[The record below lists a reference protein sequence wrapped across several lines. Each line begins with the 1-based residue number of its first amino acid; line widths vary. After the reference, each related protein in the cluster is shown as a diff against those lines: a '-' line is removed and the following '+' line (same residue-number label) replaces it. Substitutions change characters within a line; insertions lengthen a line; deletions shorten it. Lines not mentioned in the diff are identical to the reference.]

1 MANVTITS
9 SNPSITVNQSN
20 NTVNVS
26 STSSTVTVSE
36 IASLANVEV
45 VRDQFSAVDAGGDGS
60 FSYNNNTGVF
70 TYTGPSQA
78 EVLAHFSNVSPINLE
93 ANGQISVDSSAL
105 FSGKTTDDLTEGST
119 NLYFTQSRSRDS
131 ISVTAPL
138 SYNNTTGVISIT
150 EIGDIES
157 VVAGSGLTGG
167 GSSGNVTLN
176 VGQGYGITVDPDV
189 VSLNNNEVQGLITV
203 ANYKDSGNIITGGLT
218 KTGGEFDTKD
228 IIPETFQAYAGT
240 RTYQTAIGTTY
251 TANLASL
258 PAGNCAV
265 YLSGNIV
272 GGYPEVQGAIDD
284 RTLSNSTVR
293 GQSDPMLGSP
303 VGILGP
309 SVGGNAFVRQIITKG
324 NIENIATVNPAY
336 LLKNTASNLDE
347 QRAYFGI
354 DSVDTGNISNMSFGT
369 RTFSSGNAN
378 VTYSSSG
385 GSAGSIGDGTHGIWF
400 GKAANSGT
408 GPFNKTINTIFTE
421 NYSDVTL
428 AGSNTA
434 VFGSGASS
442 KYKIVL
448 QDSAGNWFYWAP
460 GVSSTTWVSAGLG
473 TINITPPDGA
483 NTSWLA
489 YAVQP
494 TPVFSDI
501 GFYGPQQTADGGIL
515 GDQNVDGLQVNV
527 NNVVGSNASTEIF
540 KYSEDKYA
548 NPSDVTMSAGNVL
561 YVAPAESGSA
571 KTIFSTNQ
579 IGLTDF
585 PSSFLTRKYAVGK
598 VVTPS
603 TFSHP
608 ANTNDVT
615 FNSDGVI
622 QVNFNQSLID
632 QETGLTNVKVKTYLE
647 TNATANIG
655 NGSNYLLLDDDR
667 FSPAVDNDNSISLSS
682 LSDVH
687 LVFDNN
693 NNGASDTANY
703 FKVSYGSA
711 NTALATEVMRVDR
724 AGDMYLTGNLEVT
737 GNINYREVE
746 DLFVR
751 DQEIYLNYGNA
762 SAQTSSIFVDR
773 SGSGSANT
781 LLRWNESTDKW
792 TFSNDGSTF
801 YNIPASTSDL
811 AEGTNLYYTDG
822 RFDTRFGTKDTD
834 DLAEGTTN
842 KYYATSLF
850 NTDFATKTTSDLTE
864 GTNLYFTDDRANSAI
879 KANISGAFGITVNA
893 DNSITTS
900 NSDIRSLFS
909 AGGDLTYNSGTGE
922 FSYTRGPGDIESV
935 TAGNGLTGGGSSGA
949 VTLDVGAGYG
959 ITVNADSVEVT
970 NSEIQAQANIAIG
983 NNTTDNLS
991 EGSTNLYYTT
1001 ARSNTDFDARFATKT
1016 TSDLTEGTNLYYTD
1030 ARSRGAVS
1038 VTTATPSGNGSLS
1051 YDSGTGVFT
1060 FTPADAGISDYGNTD
1075 VQNFL
1080 ENGYGS
1086 ANILTS
1092 GKITSGESRT
1102 ETLYSV
1108 GNVLTLGTETG
1119 TPVAFGTSVTIV
1131 PGTFNSGGTP
1141 VDSGTR
1147 MVIGSDTNAPYINS
1161 FLGHGSESLAV
1172 GGRLS
1177 VDSSM
1182 DLGGRYMYVGADQD
1196 DAFSTYG
1203 ADTTPGNVR
1212 INFGLG
1218 AIDLVNAPD
1227 LVDGV
1232 EYRIVSAGT
1241 TDFTLVGAANNNTNT
1256 RFTADL
1262 SGGAATGNGT
1272 VKGCEIGSI
1281 MASRTSRSGGLDYS
1295 MKMGWVDNV
1304 VSNAGANY
1312 DTGQFKAFSELADT
1326 TIDETFDA
1334 NLTVTGNL
1342 ITTGPTISSGDITTT
1357 GDFVGDLDGAVLLDV
1372 YNNTGGTLN
1381 KGQAVYLTGVNT
1393 GDNPHVD
1400 LTENNDSAKMP
1411 AIGIVKENISTGFAG
1426 QVVTSGVINVASHG
1440 YTLGADLFI
1449 NTTAGT
1455 LTTTKPTGEDKLIQK
1470 IGKVVSAN
1478 HILVQGAFRSN
1489 QVSNLNSGN
1498 IFIGNGSNEAVT
1510 ADFTDT
1516 ANLAI
1521 ADYTGDMLEVG
1532 NIDVQE
1538 KLVVND
1544 AQTNTTGAFQ
1554 IKQPT
1559 LSNFVTVDDF
1569 IQLGNESSG
1578 GSFSGGNITALTNN
1592 AGGLFKVGGYDNT
1605 GHLSAGFWGGKSV
1618 ICNENLYVGR
1628 GLNFSR
1634 TALNINT
1641 RYNEGYTHFVGTG
1654 ASASANVYIN
1664 MSVGQTTGTP
1674 AGDIA
1679 NATVGIKTHDG
1690 QGYILG
1696 WHDPIDGSNVTY
1708 DAEPSFNPTTQQNG
1722 WYAFKDLAKT
1732 TVAETFDANLS
1743 VSGTLIPEKTKLKQF
1758 DETVVALGN
1767 QSGNIAAL
1775 ADFNAANGSIFT
1787 MTATGGIEISQIPNA
1802 TAGSSY
1808 TLIVTQDGTG
1818 SHALTST
1825 FKYQGGDKT
1834 LSTGPNDIDI
1844 ISVVYD
1850 GSVYYATLSKD
1861 YS

>member
-60 FSYNNNTGVF
+60 FSYNNSTGAF

-93 ANGQISVDSSAL
+93 ANGQISINETAL

-119 NLYFTQSRSRDS
+119 NKYFTTARARDS

-157 VVAGSGLTGG
+157 VTAGSGLTGG

-189 VSLNNNEVQGLITV
+189 VSLNNNEVLGLITV

-228 IIPETFQAYAGT
+228 IIPETFLAYAGT
-240 RTYQTAIGTTY
+240 RTFETAIGTTY

-258 PAGNCAV
+258 PAGKCAV

-272 GGYPEVQGAIDD
+272 GGYPEVQGVVDD
-284 RTLSNSTVR
+284 RTLSNSAVK
-293 GQSDPMLGSP
+293 GQTDAILGTP

-309 SVGGNAFVRQIITKG
+309 SVGGNAFIRQIITKG
-324 NIENIATVNPAY
+324 NIENVATVSPAY
-336 LLKNTASNLDE
+336 ELNPVGTSE
-347 QRAYFGI
+347 QRAYFQI
-354 DSVDTGNISNMSFGT
+354 DAVTPGNVSTMSFGT

-385 GSAGSIGDGTHGIWF
+385 GSAGSIGNGTHGVFF
-400 GKAANSGT
+400 GAIPQN
-408 GPFNKTINTIFTE
+408 GPFNDTPGNLITTYFG
-421 NYSDVTL
+421 DVSTVI
-428 AGSNTA
+428 ANAS
-434 VFGSGASS
+434 VFGSGAST
-442 KYKIVL
+442 KYKL
-448 QDSAGNWFYWAP
+448 ALEGNNGWWYWAP
-460 GVSSTTWVSAGLG
+460 SGNALSTTWVSTGLG
-473 TINITPPDGA
+473 TINITPPANA
-483 NTSWLA
+483 NTSWIA
-489 YAVQP
+489 YYDQNANSS
-494 TPVFSDI
+494 TT
-501 GFYGPQQTADGGIL
+501 GFYGPQQAPDGGNL
-515 GDQNVDGLQVNV
+515 GDADVDGLQITVKPQTSSI
-527 NNVVGSNASTEIF
+527 GSTEFYKFTIEDYIAPEDVIF
-540 KYSEDKYA
+540 E
-548 NPSDVTMSAGNVL
+548 TGNVL
-561 YVAPAESGSA
+561 YAAPSESGA
-571 KTIFSTNQ
+571 TKIVFPTNQ
-579 IGLTDF
+579 IGLTDNQN
-585 PSSFLTRKYAVGK
+585 FLTRKMAVGK

-603 TFSHP
+603 TFTHTP
-608 ANTNDVT
+608 GTNDVT

-622 QVNFNQSLID
+622 QVNYNQRLID
-632 QETGLTNVKVKTYLE
+632 LDRTDFSTLTNAQVRTYLE

-655 NGSNYLLLDDDR
+655 NGNNYLLLDDDR
-667 FSPAVDNDNSISLSS
+667 FSPDPDNDNSISLSS

-746 DLFVR
+746 DLLVR

-822 RFDTRFGTKDTD
+822 RFDTRFATKDTD
-834 DLAEGTTN
+834 DLTEGATN

-900 NSDIRSLFS
+900 NSDVRSLFS
-909 AGGDLTYNSGTGE
+909 AGGDLTYNSSTGE

-1016 TSDLTEGTNLYYTD
+1016 TSDLTEGTNLYFSNTNLASSSTTHLPEGTNLYYTD
-1030 ARSRGAVS
+1030 ARSRAAIS
-1038 VTTATPSGNGSLS
+1038 VTTNSPSGDGSLS
-1051 YDSGTGVFT
+1051 YDSGTGVLT
-1060 FTPADAGISDYGNTD
+1060 FTPADAGLSDYGNVEVT
-1075 VQNFL
+1075 NFL
-1080 ENGYGS
+1080 QNGYGS
-1086 ANILTS
+1086 NTITTTGNIDAGNLNATN
-1092 GKITSGESRT
+1092 KITQAETRT
-1102 ETLYSV
+1102 ELIYST
-1108 GNVLTLGTETG
+1108 GNVLTLGTETDSPGLYG
-1119 TPVAFGTSVTIV
+1119 TNISIR
-1131 PGTFNSGGTP
+1131 PGTFFGS
-1141 VDSGTR
+1141 DSGTR
-1147 MVIGSDTNAPYINS
+1147 LVIGDDSNAPYISS
-1161 FLGHGSESLAV
+1161 FGGHQSQSLAV

-1177 VDSSM
+1177 VNQSL
-1182 DLGGRYMYVGADQD
+1182 DLGGRYLYLAADQD
-1196 DAFSTYG
+1196 PGFSTYS
-1203 ADTTPGNVR
+1203 DTNAPGNVSLQ
-1212 INFGLG
+1212 FGVGNVLTTAG
-1218 AIDLVNAPD
+1218 NVNTFAGIRASNRTR
-1227 LVDGV
+1227 DGV
-1232 EYRIVSAGT
+1232 
-1241 TDFTLVGAANNNTNT
+1241 
-1256 RFTADL
+1256 
-1262 SGGAATGNGT
+1262 
-1272 VKGCEIGSI
+1272 
-1281 MASRTSRSGGLDYS
+1281 LDYS
-1295 MKMGWVDNV
+1295 MKMGWFDPIPQNEP
-1304 VSNAGANY
+1304 NF
-1312 DTGQFKAFSELADT
+1312 DTGATNWIPFSDLADT
-1326 TIDETFDA
+1326 TVDETFDA
-1334 NLTVTGNL
+1334 NLTVSGNL
-1342 ITTGPTISSGDITTT
+1342 ITSGPTISSGDITTT

-1372 YNNTGGTLN
+1372 FNDTGGTLN
-1381 KGQAVYLTGVNT
+1381 KGDAVYLTGGND
-1393 GDNPHVD
+1393 GDNPHVN
-1400 LTENNDSAKMP
+1400 LTENNDATKMP

-1426 QVVTSGVINVASHG
+1426 QVVTSGVINVSSHG
-1440 YTLGADLFI
+1440 YTLGEDLYI

-1455 LTTTKPTGEDKLIQK
+1455 LTTTKPTGEDKFIQK
-1470 IGKVVSAN
+1470 IGKVVSPN

-1489 QVSNLNSGN
+1489 EVSNLNSGN

-1521 ADYTGDMLEVG
+1521 ADYTGDMLELG
-1532 NIDVQE
+1532 NANVQQR
-1538 KLVVND
+1538 LVVND
-1544 AQTNTTGAFQ
+1544 TQTNITGAFQ
-1554 IKQPT
+1554 VKQPT
-1559 LSNFVTVDDF
+1559 LGNFTTVDNY
-1569 IQLGNESSG
+1569 IQLGNEASG
-1578 GSFSGGNITALTNN
+1578 GLFSGGNVTSLINN
-1592 AGGLFKVGGYDNT
+1592 TGGLFKIGGENNVGY
-1605 GHLSAGFWGGKSV
+1605 LSGLFWGGKSLLV
-1618 ICNENLYVGR
+1618 DETLYVGR

-1641 RYNEGYTHFVGTG
+1641 RYNSNYTHFVGTG
-1654 ASASANVYIN
+1654 ASASGNVYIN
-1664 MSVGQTTGTP
+1664 MSVGQVTGSP
-1674 AGDIA
+1674 AGNVA

-1696 WHDPIDGSNVTY
+1696 WHDPIDSSTVTY
-1708 DAEPSFNPTTQQNG
+1708 DAEPSFNPSTEQNG

-1732 TVAETFDANLS
+1732 TVDETFDANLT
-1743 VSGTLIPEKTKLKQF
+1743 VSGHTHLKAF
-1758 DETVVALGN
+1758 SETIVALGS
-1767 QSGNIAAL
+1767 QSGDLATLPAL
-1775 ADFNAANGSIFT
+1775 NASNASVFT
-1787 MTATGGIEISQIPNA
+1787 VTTTGGITLNSIPNA

-1808 TLIVTQDGTG
+1808 KLIITNNTAGTN
-1818 SHALTST
+1818 ALTST
-1825 FKYQGGDKT
+1825 FKYKGGDKA
-1834 LSTGPNDIDI
+1834 LSLTNGDIDI
-1844 ISVVYD
+1844 LSIFYD
-1850 GSVYYATLSKD
+1850 GTNYYGTMDRD
-1861 YS
+1861 YN